1 MHIFLSILIFFNLF
15 LNYILSLTFENIY
28 SDEECIDKI
37 KYNFSNLK
45 SNIDETFDI
54 LMKKRWVNCYLYFGD
69 YYIKNKLNSNT
80 FDSFYYNITKEIK
93 NIYQEKQLNHYLPMI
108 EYSQNHTNI
117 FIHILNN
124 MNFKFENF
132 KVILNKYNLIITY
145 VINNENSPYIQ
156 LFYNKINLFNPS
168 KKNSLVIKEESDY
181 NYIIYFE
188 KEIVT
193 FFWEYLDLPTDSHEN
208 IKIWFDMYQKYE
220 NKVKF
225 NEYKEYVDSNLLIK
239 NIDSYINDKIEE
251 KKKRL
256 EKIKKL
262 EKKYI
267 KHMNEEKN
275 YYYMNFQ
282 KKKCLNIL
290 KEKQYFDWFYWL
302 E

>member
-1 MHIFLSILIFFNLF
+1 MHIFLPILIFSNY
-15 LNYILSLTFENIY
+15 LNIIFSLRFENIY

-37 KYNFSNLK
+37 KYNFTNLK
-45 SNIDETFDI
+45 SNIDESFDI

-108 EYSQNHTNI
+108 EYSQNHTSI

-145 VINNENSPYIQ
+145 VINNENSTYIQ

-168 KKNSLVIKEESDY
+168 KENSLFIKKENDY
-181 NYIIYFE
+181 NYIIFFE

-193 FFWEYLDLPTDSHEN
+193 FFWEYLDLPNDSHEN
-208 IKIWFDMYQKYE
+208 IKIWYDMYQKYE

-251 KKKRL
+251 KKKRH

-262 EKKYI
+262 YE
-267 KHMNEEKN
+267 
-275 YYYMNFQ
+275 FS
-282 KKKCLNIL
+282 
-290 KEKQYFDWFYWL
+290 KEKMLKYSKRKAIF
-302 E
+302 